1 MISIKSLAA
10 KTLIERR
17 KPSPPSGGGCDFL
30 VDPKLPAPEERVIWR
45 ADVNRFTVLIGP
57 APTHFE
63 GARLI
68 ELASIP
74 ALSVIEQGDDGTHAV
89 LGQRETITHLRI
101 EPDAQRWGSIML
113 PLEPHQRTRARAA
126 QWLLTWLGGEMP
138 GPSPEGMWD
147 NRVRRSHLHILLRLV
162 DGARMGIPLRE
173 MAAALIDPD
182 IRTLSA
188 AAWVDSAERKRLRR
202 WLAEAMRLVDGQYRN
217 LLGGP

>member
-1 MISIKSLAA
+1 M
-10 KTLIERR
+10 
-17 KPSPPSGGGCDFL
+17 
-30 VDPKLPAPEERVIWR
+30 IWR

-68 ELASIP
+68 ELASMP

-126 QWLLTWLGGEMP
+126 QWLLTRLGGETRE
-138 GPSPEGMWD
+138 PSPEALWD
-147 NRVRRSHLHILLRLV
+147 TLTRRSHLHILLRLL
-162 DGARMGIPLRE
+162 DGTRAGIPLRE
-173 MAAALIDPD
+173 LAAHLVDPD
-182 IRTLSA
+182 IRAMSA